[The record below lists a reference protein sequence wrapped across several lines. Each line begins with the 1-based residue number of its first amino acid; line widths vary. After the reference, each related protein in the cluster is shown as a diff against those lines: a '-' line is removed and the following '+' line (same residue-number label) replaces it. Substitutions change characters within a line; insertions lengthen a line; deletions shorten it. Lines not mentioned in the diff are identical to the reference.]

1 MVHLA
6 PHTSGI
12 GIKWSIAGAGS
23 VVESEV
29 RFEECGEPGLDD
41 GVGVDGLTEL
51 EAGEFADLLVD
62 RALFSGQR

>member
-12 GIKWSIAGAGS
+12 GVERSIAGAGS

-29 RFEECGEPGLDD
+29 GSEDSGEPVLDD
-41 GVGVDGLTEL
+41 GVGVDYLAEL